1 MQTGSISKFS
11 FKSKFNTWYYRIAY
25 NESITYLK
33 KNKWLSSIEDIENKL
48 VFEEDIWKRIDNDV
62 LKNKVT
68 IEINKLKMI
77 DRNIILYFYYDE
89 LKIKEISKIMDLN
102 ENTVKTKLSRIKKS
116 LKPNLEKL
124 WKI

>member
-1 MQTGSISKFS
+1 
-11 FKSKFNTWYYRIAY
+11 
-25 NESITYLK
+25 
-33 KNKWLSSIEDIENKL
+33 
-48 VFEEDIWKRIDNDV
+48 
-62 LKNKVT
+62 
-68 IEINKLKMI
+68 MI